1 MAPQPVEAHNRL
13 STTTPLTEILAEFR
27 LGLEADMV
35 TTIAPEIAA
44 TRKPSQI
51 VEMNLDPITRIVG
64 SLGLYTKID
73 L

>member
-1 MAPQPVEAHNRL
+1 
-13 STTTPLTEILAEFR
+13 
-27 LGLEADMV
+27 MV